1 MPYWSGIKARM
12 SDSFTKIARHYDE
25 LMVKIPYE
33 MWVDYLRLLW
43 AKHDVQPKTVLDVCC
58 GTGSAARFLARRGYV
73 LSGVDKSAQMIEVAI
88 EREQKKGGEIDFHV
102 QDISEL
108 NLGRQFDAAYSFFD
122 SFNYITDPAQL
133 ALAIKAI
140 YEHLVDGGVLVFDVN
155 TEIAFAEKLFDQ
167 RNLKKSAPLRYKW
180 VGSYDKETRLIEVDM
195 QFWTEDGPFKEVH
208 VQRAHKHEELIEMMR
223 NAGFAEIS
231 AYDSYTLNPPRR
243 DSDRLHYV
251 GIKRG
256 EVK

>member
-1 MPYWSGIKARM
+1 M

-43 AKHDVQPKTVLDVCC
+43 AKHDCQPKTVLDVCC
-58 GTGSAARFLARRGYV
+58 GTGSAARFLDKRGYK
-73 LSGVDKSAQMIEVAI
+73 LSGVDKSEGMIEVAN
-88 EREQKKGGEIDFHV
+88 EREQKRGGEIDFHV
-102 QDISEL
+102 QDVSQL
-108 NLGRQFDAAYSFFD
+108 DLGRKFDAAYSFFD
-122 SFNYITDPAQL
+122 SFNYITDPADL
-133 ALAIKAI
+133 ASAIKAI
-140 YEHLVDGGVLVFDVN
+140 YGHLVEDGGVLVFDVN
-155 TEIAFAEKLFDQ
+155 TEVAFREKLFDQ

-195 QFWTEDGPFKEVH
+195 QFWTEDGPFKETH
-208 VQRAHKHEELIEMMR
+208 VQRAHKHEELIEMLR
-223 NAGFAEIS
+223 IAGFSEIF
-231 AYDSYTLNPPRR
+231 AYNSYTLDPPRK

-256 EVK
+256 GVK